1 MVDLASHSTRSDVG
15 ARCSVLERSSTLP
28 AAVTRAPASSS
39 AAVIVVVVGS
49 IEDGDK
55 GDGSGGHGSG
65 FVGVVAVSSQ

>member
-1 MVDLASHSTRSDVG
+1 MVDDLASHSTRSDVG
-15 ARCSVLERSSTLP
+15 ARCSVLERSPTLP

-55 GDGSGGHGSG
+55 GTA
-65 FVGVVAVSSQ
+65 VAVTVAGLSE